1 MTAFDTRTMSAEP
14 DTTAPD
20 GAEVRLL
27 LRLAG
32 GSMAHFELA
41 PGETSHAVAHRTV
54 DEIWYVLGGA
64 GEMWRKKG
72 DVEACVS
79 LGPGVSLTIPQG
91 THFQFRATGDAP
103 LAAPLAAIAV
113 TMPPWPGEAEAY
125 PVRGK
130 WPPTI

>member
-1 MTAFDTRTMSAEP
+1 MTAFDTHTISAEP
-14 DTTAPD
+14 DATAPD
-20 GAEVRLL
+20 GADVRLL
-27 LRLAG
+27 LRVAG

-41 PGETSHAVAHRTV
+41 PGETTHAVAHRKV

-72 DVEACVS
+72 DVEACVA
-79 LGPGVSLTIPQG
+79 LEPGVALTIPNG

-103 LAAPLAAIAV
+103 LAAVAV

-130 WPPTI
+130 WPPTR